1 MDPLSQGVFGASLSQ
16 IFSNKKNIVFVFII
30 GFLAGMFP
38 DIDVFFRSN
47 HDPLLFLEFHRQFTH
62 SLIFIPVGGLI
73 FTLIFYGLFFK
84 ILPFGFFKTW
94 FFATLGYG
102 THGLLDACTS
112 YGTQLL
118 WPFSNERISWNNI
131 SIIDPLFTIPILI
144 FLVLSLIKRKSFW
157 AKIALGWGLI
167 YLFFGFIQN
176 HRAEQVAHEIIT
188 ERNHDPEIIS
198 VKPSFGNLILW
209 KIIYQ
214 HNDYFYIDA
223 VNIGPKKE
231 IFTGQKIKKF
241 NTSDL
246 SYFDELS
253 DTQKKDIDRFLWF
266 SQDFVAANPHNK
278 YELLDIRYSNL
289 PNEIG
294 GLWGIHLTPN
304 TESHV
309 EFISNRSLQKRDFK
323 QFFQMIFN
331 GYFD

>member
-1 MDPLSQGVFGASLSQ
+1 MDPLSQGVLGASLPQS
-16 IFSNKKNIVFVFII
+16 FSNKQNIVFVFIV

-38 DIDVFFRSN
+38 DIDIFFRSN

-62 SLIFIPVGGLI
+62 SLIFIPVGGFI
-73 FTLIFYGLFFK
+73 FTIIFYGLFFK
-84 ILPFGFFKTW
+84 LIPFGFLKTW
-94 FFATLGYG
+94 LYATLGYG

-131 SIIDPLFTIPILI
+131 SIIDPLFTIPVLIL
-144 FLVLSLIKRKSFW
+144 LVLSLIKRKSLW
-157 AKIALGWGLI
+157 SKIALGWAMI
-167 YLFFGFIQN
+167 YLIIGFIQN

-188 ERNHDPEIIS
+188 ERNHHQEIIS

-246 SYFDELS
+246 SYFNDLS
-253 DTQKKDIDRFLWF
+253 ENQKKDIDRFLWF
-266 SQDFVAANPHNK
+266 SQDFVAVNPQNE

-294 GLWGIHLTPN
+294 GLWGVYLTPN
-304 TESHV
+304 TEEHV
-309 EFISNRSLQKRDFK
+309 EFVSNRSLQKRDFK
-323 QFFQMIFN
+323 KFFNMIFN
-331 GYFD
+331 F

>member
-1 MDPLSQGVFGASLSQ
+1 MDPLSQGVLGASLPQS
-16 IFSNKKNIVFVFII
+16 FSNKKNIVFVFII

-38 DIDVFFRSN
+38 DIDVLFRSN

-62 SLIFIPVGGLI
+62 SLIFIPLGGFI
-73 FTLIFYGLFFK
+73 FTILFYGLFFK
-84 ILPFGFFKTW
+84 LIPFGFLKTW
-94 FFATLGYG
+94 LFATLGYA

-131 SIIDPLFTIPILI
+131 SIIDPLFTIPVLIL
-144 FLVLSLIKRKSFW
+144 LVLSLIKRKSFW
-157 AKIALGWGLI
+157 SKIALGWALI
-167 YLFFGFIQN
+167 YLIIGFIQN
-176 HRAEQVAHEIIT
+176 HRAEQVANEIIT
-188 ERNHDPEIIS
+188 EKNHHPEIIS

-231 IFTGQKIKKF
+231 VFAGEKIKKF
-241 NTSDL
+241 NKSDL
-246 SYFDELS
+246 SYFNDLS
-253 DTQKKDIDRFLWF
+253 EIQKKDIDRFVWF
-266 SQDFVAANPHNK
+266 SQDFVAVNPQDE
-278 YELLDIRYSNL
+278 YQLLDIRYSNL

-304 TESHV
+304 IEEHV
-309 EFISNRSLQKRDFK
+309 EFVSNRSLQKRDFK
-323 QFFQMIFN
+323 KFFQMIFN
-331 GYFD
+331 GSFE

>member
-1 MDPLSQGVFGASLSQ
+1 MDPLSQGVIGASLSQ
-16 IFSNKKNIVFVFII
+16 SFSNNRNIFFVFIV
-30 GFLAGMFP
+30 GFLSGVFP
-38 DIDVFFRSN
+38 DIDILFRSN

-62 SLIFIPVGGLI
+62 SLIFIPLGGFI

-84 ILPFGFFKTW
+84 LIPFGFLKTW
-94 FFATLGYG
+94 LFATLGYG

-131 SIIDPLFTIPILI
+131 SIIDPLFTIPVLI
-144 FLVLSLIKRKSFW
+144 FLILSLKKRRSFW
-157 AKIALGWGLI
+157 AKIALGWALI
-167 YLFFGFIQN
+167 YLVIGFIQN
-176 HRAEQVAHEIIT
+176 HRAEQVANEIVT
-188 ERNHDPEIIS
+188 QRNHHPEIIS

-214 HNDYFYIDA
+214 YNGYFYIDA

-231 IFTGQKIKKF
+231 IFTGHQIKKF
-241 NTSDL
+241 NKSDL
-246 SYFDELS
+246 SYLDDLS
-253 DTQKKDIDRFLWF
+253 DVQKKDINRFLWF
-266 SQDFVAANPHNK
+266 SQDFVAINPQNE

-304 TESHV
+304 MESHV

>member
-1 MDPLSQGVFGASLSQ
+1 MDPLSQGVIGASLSQ
-16 IFSNKKNIVFVFII
+16 SFSNNKNIFFVFIV
-30 GFLAGMFP
+30 GFLSGVFP
-38 DIDVFFRSN
+38 DIDIFFRSN

-62 SLIFIPVGGLI
+62 SLIFIPLGGFI

-84 ILPFGFFKTW
+84 LIPFGFLKTW
-94 FFATLGYG
+94 LFSTMGYA

-131 SIIDPLFTIPILI
+131 SIIDPLFTIPVLI
-144 FLVLSLIKRKSFW
+144 FLLLSLTKRRSFW
-157 AKIALGWGLI
+157 AKIALGWALI
-167 YLFFGFIQN
+167 YLVIGFIQN
-176 HRAEQVAHEIIT
+176 HRAEQVANEIVT
-188 ERNHDPEIIS
+188 QRNHHPEIIS

-214 HNDYFYIDA
+214 HNGYFYIDA

-231 IFTGQKIKKF
+231 IFTGHKIKKF
-241 NTSDL
+241 NKSDL
-246 SYFDELS
+246 SYLDDLS
-253 DTQKKDIDRFLWF
+253 DVQKKDIDRFLWF
-266 SQDFVAANPHNK
+266 SQDFVSINPRNQ

-294 GLWGIHLTPN
+294 GLWGIHLNPN
-304 TESHV
+304 TQSHV

>member
-1 MDPLSQGVFGASLSQ
+1 MDPLSQGILGSAVTLNFSYKPYFKS
-16 IFSNKKNIVFVFII
+16 IFFV
-30 GFLAGMFP
+30 GFLSAIIP
-38 DIDVFFRSN
+38 DLDIFIRSAN
-47 HDPLLFLEFHRQFTH
+47 DPLLFLEFHRQFTH
-62 SLIFIPVGGLI
+62 SLIFIPVGGFI
-73 FTLIFYGLFFK
+73 FTIIFYGLFFRL
-84 ILPFGFFKTW
+84 IPFGFLKTW
-94 FFATLGYG
+94 LFATLGYG

-131 SIIDPLFTIPILI
+131 SIIDPLFTIPVLVL
-144 FLVLSLIKRKSFW
+144 LVLSLIKRKSFW
-157 AKIALGWGLI
+157 SKIALGWALI
-167 YLFFGFIQN
+167 YLIIGFVQN
-176 HRAEQVAHEIIT
+176 HRAEQVAKEIVT
-188 ERNHDPEIIS
+188 ARNHHPEIIS

-231 IFTGQKIKKF
+231 MFIGQKIKKF
-241 NTSDL
+241 NKPDL

-266 SQDFVAANPHNK
+266 SHDFVAVNPQNE

-304 TESHV
+304 IEEHV
-309 EFISNRSLQKRDFK
+309 EFVSNRSLQKRDFR

-331 GYFD
+331 FF

>member
-1 MDPLSQGVFGASLSQ
+1 MDPLSQGVLGASLPQS
-16 IFSNKKNIVFVFII
+16 FSNKKNIVFVFII

-38 DIDVFFRSN
+38 DIDIFFRSN

-62 SLIFIPVGGLI
+62 SLIFIPVGGFI
-73 FTLIFYGLFFK
+73 FTIIFYGIFFR
-84 ILPFGFFKTW
+84 IIPFGFLKTW
-94 FFATLGYG
+94 LFATLGYG

-131 SIIDPLFTIPILI
+131 SIIDPLFTIPVLI
-144 FLVLSLIKRKSFW
+144 FLVLSLIKRKSLW
-157 AKIALGWGLI
+157 AKIALGWAII
-167 YLFFGFIQN
+167 YLCLGFIQN
-176 HRAEQVAHEIIT
+176 HRAEKVAREIVAQ
-188 ERNHDPEIIS
+188 RSHHPEIIS

-231 IFTGQKIKKF
+231 VFVGRKIKKL
-241 NTSDL
+241 NKSDL
-246 SYFDELS
+246 SYFNDLAMI
-253 DTQKKDIDRFLWF
+253 QKKDLDRFLWF
-266 SQDFVAANPHNK
+266 SQDFVAINPQNE

-294 GLWGIHLTPN
+294 GLWGIRLTPDLV
-304 TESHV
+304 EHV
-309 EFISNRSLQKRDFK
+309 EFVSNRELQKRDFK
-323 QFFQMIFN
+323 KFFDMIFN
-331 GYFD
+331 F

>member
-1 MDPLSQGVFGASLSQ
+1 MDPLSQGVFGSSLSLS
-16 IFSNKKNIVFVFII
+16 ISKDKSILIILTI
-30 GFLAGMFP
+30 GFLAGIFP

-47 HDPLLFLEFHRQFTH
+47 HDPLLFLEYHRQFTH
-62 SLIFIPVGGLI
+62 SLLFIPLGGFI
-73 FTLIFYGLFFK
+73 FTLIFYGVFFK
-84 ILPFGFFKTW
+84 LIPFNFIKTW
-94 FFATLGYG
+94 LFATMGYA

-131 SIIDPLFTIPILI
+131 SIIDPLFTIPVLI
-144 FLVLSLIKRKSFW
+144 FLILSLIKRKSFW
-157 AKIALGWGLI
+157 AKIALGWAFI
-167 YLFFGFIQN
+167 YLFIGFIQN
-176 HRAEQVAHEIIT
+176 HRAEQVANEIVT
-188 ERNHDPEIIS
+188 QRNHNPEIIS

-214 HNDYFYIDA
+214 YNGYFYIDA

-241 NTSDL
+241 NKSDL
-246 SYFDELS
+246 SYFNDLS
-253 DTQKKDIDRFLWF
+253 DRQKKDIDRFLWF
-266 SQDFVAANPHNK
+266 SQDFVAVNPQNE

-304 TESHV
+304 SESHV

-323 QFFQMIFN
+323 QFFLMIFN
-331 GYFD
+331 FF

>member
-1 MDPLSQGVFGASLSQ
+1 LDPISQGIMGASFPQ
-16 IFSNKKNIVFVFII
+16 AFCNKKNLSFVFII

-38 DIDVFFRSN
+38 DVDIFFRTN

-62 SLIFIPVGGLI
+62 SLIFIPVGGFI
-73 FTLIFYGLFFK
+73 FSIVFYGLFYK
-84 ILPFGFFKTW
+84 LIPFGFLKTW
-94 FFATLGYG
+94 LFSTMGYA

-131 SIIDPLFTIPILI
+131 SIIDPLFTIPVLI
-144 FLVLSLIKRKSFW
+144 FLILSLIKRKSFW
-157 AKIALGWGLI
+157 AKMALGWSFI

-176 HRAEQVAHEIIT
+176 HRAEQVAKDVVT
-188 ERNHDPEIIS
+188 ERNHHPEIIS

-231 IFTGQKIKKF
+231 IFSGQKIKKF
-241 NTSDL
+241 NTADL
-246 SYFDELS
+246 SYFNDLS
-253 DTQKKDIDRFLWF
+253 EDQKKDIDRFLWF
-266 SQDFVAANPHNK
+266 SQDFVAVNPKNE

-294 GLWGIHLTPN
+294 GLWGIHLNPN
-304 TESHV
+304 TENHV

-323 QFFQMIFN
+323 QFFLMIFN
-331 GYFD
+331 FF

>member
-1 MDPLSQGVFGASLSQ
+1 MGAAFPQS
-16 IFSNKKNIVFVFII
+16 FSKQKNIVIVFII

-38 DIDVFFRSN
+38 DVDIFFRSN

-73 FTLIFYGLFFK
+73 FTFIFYGLFFRM
-84 ILPFGFFKTW
+84 LPFGFLKTW
-94 FFATLGYG
+94 LFATLGYG

-131 SIIDPLFTIPILI
+131 SIIDPLFTIPVLI

-157 AKIALGWGLI
+157 AKMALGWGLI
-167 YLFFGFIQN
+167 YLFVGFIQN
-176 HRAEQVAHEIIT
+176 HRAEQAGKEIVMH
-188 ERNHDPEIIS
+188 RNHQPEILS

-223 VNIGPKKE
+223 VNIGLKKE
-231 IFTGQKIKKF
+231 VFSGQKVKKF
-241 NTSDL
+241 NKLDL
-246 SYFDELS
+246 SYYHDLS
-253 DTQKKDIDRFLWF
+253 EIQKKDIDRFLWF
-266 SQDFVAANPHNK
+266 SQDFVAANPQNQ

-289 PNEIG
+289 PNEVG

-304 TESHV
+304 TEGHV
-309 EFISNRSLQKRDFK
+309 KFVSNRSLQKRDFK
-323 QFFQMIFN
+323 QFFKMIIN
-331 GYFD
+331 Y

>member
-1 MDPLSQGVFGASLSQ
+1 MDPLSQGVLGASLPQS
-16 IFSNKKNIVFVFII
+16 FSNKKNIVFVFII
-30 GFLAGMFP
+30 GFLAGIFP

-73 FTLIFYGLFFK
+73 FTLIFYGLFFRM
-84 ILPFGFFKTW
+84 LPFGFLKTW
-94 FFATLGYG
+94 LFATLGYG

-131 SIIDPLFTIPILI
+131 SIIDPLFTIPVLI
-144 FLVLSLIKRKSFW
+144 FLILSLIKRKSLW
-157 AKIALGWGLI
+157 AKMALGWGLI

-176 HRAEQVAHEIIT
+176 HRAEQAGKEIVMH
-188 ERNHDPEIIS
+188 RNHQPEIIS

-223 VNIGPKKE
+223 VNIGLKKE
-231 IFTGQKIKKF
+231 VFTGQKVKKF
-241 NTSDL
+241 NKFDL
-246 SYFDELS
+246 SYYHDLS
-253 DTQKKDIDRFLWF
+253 EIQKKDIDRFLWF
-266 SQDFVAANPHNK
+266 SQDFVAANPQNQ

-304 TESHV
+304 AEEHV
-309 EFISNRSLQKRDFK
+309 KFVSNRSLQKRDFK
-323 QFFQMIFN
+323 QFFKMILN
-331 GYFD
+331 Y

>member
-1 MDPLSQGVFGASLSQ
+1 LDPLSQGVLGASLPQS
-16 IFSNKKNIVFVFII
+16 FSNKKNIVFVFII

-84 ILPFGFFKTW
+84 ILPFGFFKTC

-176 HRAEQVAHEIIT
+176 HRAEQVANEIVT
-188 ERNHDPEIIS
+188 QRNHHPEIIS

-231 IFTGQKIKKF
+231 VFTGEKIKKF
-241 NTSDL
+241 NKFDL
-246 SYFDELS
+246 PYFNDLGEI
-253 DTQKKDIDRFLWF
+253 QKKDIDRFLWF
-266 SQDFVAANPHNK
+266 SQGFVSINPQND

-304 TESHV
+304 LEEHV

-323 QFFQMIFN
+323 RFFQMIFN
-331 GYFD
+331 GHFD

>member
-1 MDPLSQGVFGASLSQ
+1 MDPLSQGVFGASLPQS
-16 IFSNKKNIVFVFII
+16 FSDKKNIVFVFII

-38 DIDVFFRSN
+38 DVDIFFRSN

-62 SLIFIPVGGLI
+62 SLIFIPAGGFIFKLI
-73 FTLIFYGLFFK
+73 
-84 ILPFGFFKTW
+84 PFGFLKTW
-94 FFATLGYG
+94 LFATLGYA
-102 THGLLDACTS
+102 THGVLDACTS
-112 YGTQLL
+112 YGTQLF

-131 SIIDPLFTIPILI
+131 SIIDPLFTIPVLLL
-144 FLVLSLIKRKSFW
+144 LVLSLIKRKSFW
-157 AKIALGWGLI
+157 SKIALGWALI
-167 YLFFGFIQN
+167 YLIIGFIQN

-188 ERNHDPEIIS
+188 ERNHRPEIIS

-241 NTSDL
+241 TKSDL
-246 SYFDELS
+246 TYLNDLS
-253 DTQKKDIDRFLWF
+253 ENQKKDIDRFLWF
-266 SQDFVAANPHNK
+266 SQDFVAVNPQNE

-289 PNEIG
+289 PNEVG

-304 TESHV
+304 AENHV

>member
-1 MDPLSQGVFGASLSQ
+1 MDPLSQGVLGASLPQS
-16 IFSNKKNIVFVFII
+16 FSNKNNIVFVFAI
-30 GFLAGMFP
+30 GFFAGIFP
-38 DIDVFFRSN
+38 DVDIFFRSN

-62 SLIFIPVGGLI
+62 SLIFIPVGGFF
-73 FTLIFYGLFFK
+73 FTIIFYGLFFRL
-84 ILPFGFFKTW
+84 IPFGFLKTW
-94 FFATLGYG
+94 LFATLGYA

-131 SIIDPLFTIPILI
+131 SIIDPLFTIPVLVL
-144 FLVLSLIKRKSFW
+144 LVLSLIKRKSFW
-157 AKIALGWGLI
+157 SKIALGWALI
-167 YLFFGFIQN
+167 YLIIGFIQN
-176 HRAEQVAHEIIT
+176 YRAEQVANEIVT
-188 ERNHDPEIIS
+188 QRNHDAEIIS

-231 IFTGQKIKKF
+231 VFSGQKIKKF
-241 NTSDL
+241 NKFDL
-246 SYFDELS
+246 PYFNDLGEI
-253 DTQKKDIDRFLWF
+253 QKKDIDRFVWF
-266 SQDFVAANPHNK
+266 SQDFVAVNPENE

-304 TESHV
+304 TEKHV

-323 QFFQMIFN
+323 KFFQMIFN
-331 GYFD
+331 VYFD

>member
-1 MDPLSQGVFGASLSQ
+1 MDPLSQGVLGASLPLSV
-16 IFSNKKNIVFVFII
+16 SNKKNIVFVFIV
-30 GFLAGMFP
+30 GFLAGIFP
-38 DIDVFFRSN
+38 DIDIFFRSN
-47 HDPLLFLEFHRQFTH
+47 DDPLLFLEFHRQFTH
-62 SLIFIPVGGLI
+62 SLIFIPFGGLV
-73 FTLIFYGLFFK
+73 FTLIFYGLFFRL
-84 ILPFGFFKTW
+84 IPFSFLKTW
-94 FFATLGYG
+94 LFATTGYA

-131 SIIDPLFTIPILI
+131 SIIDPLFTFPVLF
-144 FLVLSLIKRKSFW
+144 FLVISLLNRRSFW
-157 AKIALGWGLI
+157 AKIALGWAFI
-167 YLFFGFIQN
+167 YLFIGFIQN
-176 HRAEQVAHEIIT
+176 HRAEQVANEIII
-188 ERNHDPEIIS
+188 ERNHAPENIS

-209 KIIYQ
+209 KIIYEYNG
-214 HNDYFYIDA
+214 HLYIDA

-241 NTSDL
+241 NKSDL
-246 SYFDELS
+246 SYFNELT

-266 SQDFVAANPHNK
+266 SQDFVAVNPHNK

-309 EFISNRSLQKRDFK
+309 EFISNRSLQNRDFK

>member
-1 MDPLSQGVFGASLSQ
+1 MPHYLKVFQ
-16 IFSNKKNIVFVFII
+16 TKKNIVFVFIV

-38 DIDVFFRSN
+38 DIDIFFRSN

-62 SLIFIPVGGLI
+62 SLIFIPLGSLI

-84 ILPFGFFKTW
+84 LIPFGFLKTW
-94 FFATLGYG
+94 LFATMGYA

-131 SIIDPLFTIPILI
+131 SIIDPLFTIPVLIL
-144 FLVLSLIKRKSFW
+144 LVLSLIKRKSFW
-157 AKIALGWGLI
+157 SKIALGWALI
-167 YLFFGFIQN
+167 YLIIGFIQN
-176 HRAEQVAHEIIT
+176 HRAEQVAKEIFT
-188 ERNHDPEIIS
+188 ERNHRPEIIS

-223 VNIGPKKE
+223 VNIGPKQE
-231 IFTGQKIKKF
+231 IFKGQKIKKF
-241 NTSDL
+241 NKSDL
-246 SYFDELS
+246 TYINELR
-253 DTQKKDIDRFLWF
+253 DIQKKDIDRFLWF
-266 SQDFVAANPHNK
+266 SQDFVAVNPQNE

-294 GLWGIHLTPN
+294 GLWGIHLSPN
-304 TESHV
+304 TEEHV
-309 EFISNRSLQKRDFK
+309 NFTSNRSLQKRDFK

>member
-1 MDPLSQGVFGASLSQ
+1 MG
-16 IFSNKKNIVFVFII
+16 
-30 GFLAGMFP
+30 GF
-38 DIDVFFRSN
+38 
-47 HDPLLFLEFHRQFTH
+47 
-62 SLIFIPVGGLI
+62 I

-84 ILPFGFFKTW
+84 LVPFGFLKTW
-94 FFATLGYG
+94 LFATLGYG

-112 YGTQLL
+112 YGTQLF

-131 SIIDPLFTIPILI
+131 SIIDPLFTIPVLIL
-144 FLVLSLIKRKSFW
+144 LVLSLIKRKSFW
-157 AKIALGWGLI
+157 SKIALGWALI
-167 YLFFGFIQN
+167 YLTIGFIQN
-176 HRAEQVAHEIIT
+176 HRAVQVAHEIIT
-188 ERNHDPEIIS
+188 ERNHHPEIIS

-231 IFTGQKIKKF
+231 VFAGQKIKKF
-241 NTSDL
+241 NKSDL
-246 SYFDELS
+246 SYFNELS

-266 SQDFVAANPHNK
+266 SQDFVAVNPQNE

-304 TESHV
+304 TENHV
-309 EFISNRSLQKRDFK
+309 EFISNRSLQKRDLR

>member
-1 MDPLSQGVFGASLSQ
+1 MDPLSQGVLGASLPQS
-16 IFSNKKNIVFVFII
+16 FSNKKNIVFVFII

-131 SIIDPLFTIPILI
+131 SIIDPLFTIPVLI
-144 FLVLSLIKRKSFW
+144 FLILSLIKRKSFW
-157 AKIALGWGLI
+157 AKMALAWGLI

-176 HRAEQVAHEIIT
+176 HRAEQVAKDIVT
-188 ERNHDPEIIS
+188 ERNHHPEIIS

-331 GYFD
+331 GFFD

>member
-1 MDPLSQGVFGASLSQ
+1 MDPLSQGVIGASLSQ
-16 IFSNKKNIVFVFII
+16 SFSNNRNIFFVFIV
-30 GFLAGMFP
+30 GFLSGVFP
-38 DIDVFFRSN
+38 DIDIFFRSN

-62 SLIFIPVGGLI
+62 SLIFIPLGGFI

-84 ILPFGFFKTW
+84 LIPFGFLKTW
-94 FFATLGYG
+94 LFATLGYG

-118 WPFSNERISWNNI
+118 WPFSNERISLNNI
-131 SIIDPLFTIPILI
+131 SIIDPLFTIPVLI
-144 FLVLSLIKRKSFW
+144 FLILSLKKRRSFW
-157 AKIALGWGLI
+157 AKIALGWALI
-167 YLFFGFIQN
+167 YLVIGFIQN
-176 HRAEQVAHEIIT
+176 HRAEQVANEIVT
-188 ERNHDPEIIS
+188 QRNHHPEIIS

-214 HNDYFYIDA
+214 YNGYFYIDA

-241 NTSDL
+241 NKHNL
-246 SYFDELS
+246 SYFDDLS
-253 DTQKKDIDRFLWF
+253 DIQKKDIDRFLWF
-266 SQDFVAANPHNK
+266 SQDFVAINPQNE

-304 TESHV
+304 MESHV

>member
-1 MDPLSQGVFGASLSQ
+1 LDPLSQGVLGASLSQ
-16 IFSNKKNIVFVFII
+16 SFSNKKNIVFVFIV

-38 DIDVFFRSN
+38 DIDIFFRSN
-47 HDPLLFLEFHRQFTH
+47 NDPLLFLEFHRQFTH
-62 SLIFIPVGGLI
+62 SLIFIPLGGFI

-84 ILPFGFFKTW
+84 LIPFVLLKIW
-94 FFATLGYG
+94 LFATLGYG

-131 SIIDPLFTIPILI
+131 SIIDPLFTIPVLI

-157 AKIALGWGLI
+157 SKIALGWALI
-167 YLFFGFIQN
+167 YLIIGFIQN
-176 HRAEQVAHEIIT
+176 HRAEKVAHEIIT
-188 ERNHDPEIIS
+188 ERSHHPEIIS

-231 IFTGQKIKKF
+231 VFAGEKIKKF
-241 NTSDL
+241 NKSDL
-246 SYFDELS
+246 SYFNDLS
-253 DTQKKDIDRFLWF
+253 EIQKKDIDRFLWF
-266 SQDFVAANPHNK
+266 SQDFVAVNPQNE
-278 YELLDIRYSNL
+278 YELLDVRYSNL

-304 TESHV
+304 IERHV
-309 EFISNRSLQKRDFK
+309 EFISNRSLQKRDFR